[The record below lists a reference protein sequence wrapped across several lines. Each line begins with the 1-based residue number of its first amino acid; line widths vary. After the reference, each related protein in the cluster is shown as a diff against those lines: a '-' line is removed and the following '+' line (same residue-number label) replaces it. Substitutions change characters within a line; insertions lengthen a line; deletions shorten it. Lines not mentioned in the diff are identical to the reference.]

1 MLKKPLHT
9 SIAVE
14 RDEFESYEV
23 EEENLHI
30 VISVKDFRAIVQH
43 AVSLRGDVSAAYS
56 SPSQPMQ
63 LRYDGDEMKCEFVL
77 MTVGER
83 GATGQKAKSRTNAR
97 APRQQLEATASR
109 ATSHAPAPAPA
120 PVPQPVSQR
129 AQQAVAQPAPI
140 PSLRPSIVR
149 PSQRPPPVALREES
163 LFVTQED
170 DQWNPVDEND
180 EDEEDNARLEWN
192 ANDVPVKR
200 SFSLVALRYVGSRE
214 ANITSS
220 SITRP

>member
-1 MLKKPLHT
+1 MSSKEVLKKPLHT

-43 AVSLRGDVSAAYS
+43 AVGLRGDVSASYS

-63 LRYDGDEMKCEFVL
+63 LRYDGAEMKCEFVL

-83 GATGQKAKSRTNAR
+83 GAAGQKTKSRTNVR
-97 APRQQLEATASR
+97 APRQQLEATTSR
-109 ATSHAPAPAPA
+109 ATSHAPAPAS
-120 PVPQPVSQR
+120 VPQPVSQR
-129 AQQAVAQPAPI
+129 TQQAAAQHAPI
-140 PSLRPSIVR
+140 PSLRPPIVR

-192 ANDVPVKR
+192 ASDVPVKNPLASVAFR
-200 SFSLVALRYVGSRE
+200 SVAEKL
-214 ANITSS
+214 T
-220 SITRP
+220 